1 MIRVAHIFSVQ
12 LGIVP
17 DLLEALWNIVE
28 CRQIRNSTFLRRGFK
43 GWQMMAFPGVPSV
56 EMTQKGV
63 FDHWASS
70 GPSFGL

>member
-28 CRQIRNSTFLRRGFK
+28 CRQIRNSTFLRRGVK

-56 EMTQKGV
+56 RGDDPERSV
-63 FDHWASS
+63 
-70 GPSFGL
+70 